1 MKTCPLYRLDSP
13 SFSFAASSWL
23 AQTIDAG
30 SLQTESMVEIKHTPN
45 AQEQDEQDRRYSL
58 LYSKSK
64 VYVQPTAYARD
75 NVPGFVAIVR
85 KVNPLSCNNGLHL
98 LTMLKDG
105 LKPSYLLAWIPESLL
120 EEKGQNE
127 WDKFMTVE
135 SSAPSDEEDAVLVD
149 LPSRQ
154 GESYAF
160 SVPLSGVYS
169 LLVHAPSFSS
179 WYGSVAIHL
188 SSGETLPTLFFHD
201 DESRS
206 FNSIAPG
213 ASTAQ
218 STWGGEDLIARLRSY
233 VNVLRS
239 SLQTSLYLVD
249 PSRADLETHTTVLF
263 SDDAVDEIL
272 SPSSHTPRHKKRRS
286 RPGSP
291 SNGENRNSVLHQTL
305 ASPARM
311 SLLQGFSQI
320 TRGARSTAQRI
331 LSHPLA
337 KPIVP
342 YLPEPVNY
350 LVNANGEWASWVE
363 KGGVGEYESAR
374 VYLARWARIVA
385 EEGERSRQQEIH
397 SHDSGD
403 GDEED
408 SGLGVFE
415 VIRKSSKLGIS
426 RSTRDPRHL
435 VTRDSWASWFAGDG
449 RPIVPIDYMRQEVFR
464 RVSEDI
470 FLWYS
475 SDLIL
480 Y

>member
-1 MKTCPLYRLDSP
+1 
-13 SFSFAASSWL
+13 
-23 AQTIDAG
+23 
-30 SLQTESMVEIKHTPN
+30 
-45 AQEQDEQDRRYSL
+45 
-58 LYSKSK
+58 
-64 VYVQPTAYARD
+64 
-75 NVPGFVAIVR
+75 
-85 KVNPLSCNNGLHL
+85 
-98 LTMLKDG
+98 
-105 LKPSYLLAWIPESLL
+105 L

-127 WDKFMTVE
+127 WEKFTSVE
-135 SSAPSDEEDAVLVD
+135 SSAPPDEEDAVLVD

-160 SVPLSGVYS
+160 SVPLGQVYS
-169 LLVHAPSFSS
+169 LLVHPPSFSS
-179 WYGSVAIHL
+179 WYGSITIHL

-213 ASTAQ
+213 ASTPQ
-218 STWGGEDLIARLRSY
+218 STWGGEDLLARLRSY

-239 SLQTSLYLVD
+239 SIQTNLYLID

-272 SPSSHTPRHKKRRS
+272 SPTSHTPQHKKRRS

-291 SNGENRNSVLHQTL
+291 GDGENRNSVLHQTL
-305 ASPARM
+305 APSLSGSQARI

-342 YLPEPVNY
+342 YLPEPVNS

-385 EEGERSRQQEIH
+385 EEGERSRQKEIL
-397 SHDSGD
+397 SYGTSD
-403 GDEED
+403 GDEET

-415 VIRKSSKLGIS
+415 IIRKSSKLSIS
-426 RSTRDPRHL
+426 RSTRDPKHPI
-435 VTRDSWASWFAGDG
+435 TRDGWASWFAGDG
-449 RPIVPIDYMRQEVFR
+449 RPIVPIDYMRQEIFR
-464 RVSEDI
+464 RVSRNVLSCVTRFIFHQGCAYNVRQKAWPFILGVLPWDADEREREIIWSQLKARYNEIKSEWYGVDEVFNRQDI
-470 FLWYS
+470 QDVSDVPFLV
-475 SDLIL
+475 
-480 Y
+480 

>member
-1 MKTCPLYRLDSP
+1 M
-13 SFSFAASSWL
+13 
-23 AQTIDAG
+23 
-30 SLQTESMVEIKHTPN
+30 
-45 AQEQDEQDRRYSL
+45 
-58 LYSKSK
+58 
-64 VYVQPTAYARD
+64 
-75 NVPGFVAIVR
+75 
-85 KVNPLSCNNGLHL
+85 
-98 LTMLKDG
+98 
-105 LKPSYLLAWIPESLL
+105 
-120 EEKGQNE
+120 E
-127 WDKFMTVE
+127 WAKFMSVE
-135 SSAPSDEEDAVLVD
+135 TSGISDEEDAVLVD

-160 SVPLSGVYS
+160 SVPLTSVYS

-179 WYGSVAIHL
+179 WYGSITIHL

-206 FNSIAPG
+206 FNSIQPG
-213 ASTAQ
+213 ASSPQ
-218 STWGGEDLIARLRSY
+218 STWGGEDLLARLRSY

-239 SLQTSLYLVD
+239 SLQASLYLVD
-249 PSRADLETHTTVLF
+249 PSKADLETHTTVLF

-272 SPSSHTPRHKKRRS
+272 SPATHTPRHRRRG
-286 RPGSP
+286 RPGSFD
-291 SNGENRNSVLHQTL
+291 NRNSVLHQTL
-305 ASPARM
+305 GPSTSGSRAGM

-385 EEGERSRQQEIH
+385 EEGERARQREIH
-397 SHDSGD
+397 SHTAGGE

-415 VIRKSSKLGIS
+415 VIRKSSKLPKS
-426 RSTRDPRHL
+426 RSTRDPKHP
-435 VTRDSWASWFAGDG
+435 VTRDTWAGWFAGDG
-449 RPIVPIDYMRQEVFR
+449 RPIVPIDYMRQEIFR
-464 RVSEDI
+464 RVRKFISLQI
-470 FLWYS
+470 
-475 SDLIL
+475 
-480 Y
+480 